1 MSPFSRAPQ
10 TAENRSVTISRQVPI
25 VDDVDVLIAGG
36 GIAGCMAAVTAAR
49 NGSRVVVVERFGTLG
64 GNMGPG
70 MFSGGVVHL
79 ALVNPGA
86 MAEGLKGIP
95 GEFLSRCGAY
105 VNGQLG
111 HDYFNDSQVVSY
123 VWLKMMEEN
132 NVRLMLNAYVSDVI
146 RDGTRVTGLIVE
158 TKSGSQ
164 AVKAKVVIDATGDA
178 DVAFL
183 GGCPTDDGHVYF
195 HPGCYFAIGGVD
207 EARYLAFRKNAP
219 EPDPKDLEWGQTIF
233 RENGMPWYVS
243 SLNPLLP
250 YLKRA
255 WNEGEY
261 RIVGQLAG
269 RVAISV
275 DHGFYP
281 PKRGI
286 MGCQIGLWG
295 KDVDFADAA
304 LRTELEIGS
313 RKWIFETAQ
322 FMRHHVPGFE
332 ESYLHI
338 IAPYFHDRGGRS
350 PICDYTLTKDDVRAG
365 ARFDDAI
372 FHTWGDEV
380 REGDF
385 TMEGFD
391 FPYRQLL
398 PQKAEGLLMAGRA
411 AIIQP
416 PVNRTRYKVMLMGQ
430 AAGLAA
436 ALAARDGVTPRQLNV
451 QELQRLLV
459 EKYLV
464 PFGTLTATQK
474 AR

>member
-1 MSPFSRAPQ
+1 MANKTGETGPAG
-10 TAENRSVTISRQVPI
+10 TGSVTFTKTVP
-25 VDDVDVLIAGG
+25 VVAEADVVIAGG
-36 GIAGCMAAVTAAR
+36 GIAGCVAAVTAAR
-49 NGSRVVVVERFGTLG
+49 NGARVILVERFGALG

-70 MFSGGVVHL
+70 LFSGGVVHL
-79 ALVNPGA
+79 ALVNPNA
-86 MAEGLKGIP
+86 MPEGLLGIP

-111 HDYFNDSQVVSY
+111 HDYFADSQVVSY

-132 NVRLMLNAYVSDVI
+132 NVGLMLNACVSAPI
-146 RDGTRVTGLIVE
+146 LEDGRVAGLIVE

-164 AVKAKVVIDATGDA
+164 AVKAKVTIDATGDA

-183 GGCPTDDGHVYF
+183 AGCPMDDGHAYF

-207 EARYLAFRKNAP
+207 ETRYLAFMKNAP
-219 EPDPKDLEWGQTIF
+219 PPDPALIEWGRKIF
-233 RENGMPWYVS
+233 LENGMPWYVS

-250 YLKRA
+250 VLKRA

-261 RIVGQLAG
+261 RIVGKLARG
-269 RVAISV
+269 VAISV

-281 PKRGI
+281 PRRGI
-286 MGCQIGLWG
+286 VGSQVGLWG
-295 KDVDFADAA
+295 QNIDFGDAA
-304 LRTELEIGS
+304 LRTELEVGS
-313 RKWIFETAQ
+313 RKWMFETAQ
-322 FMRHHVPGFE
+322 FLRHHVPGFE
-332 ESYLHI
+332 NAYLHL

-350 PICDYTLTKDDVRAG
+350 PICDYTLTKEDVRTG
-365 ARFDDAI
+365 ARFEDAI

-380 REGDF
+380 PAGEY

-398 PQKAEGLLMAGRA
+398 PKGVEGLLMTGRS

-436 ALAARDGVTPRQLNV
+436 ALAARDGVTPRGLSV
-451 QELQRLLV
+451 PDLQKRLR
-459 EKYLV
+459 EQYRV
-464 PFGTLTATQK
+464 P
-474 AR
+474 

>member
-1 MSPFSRAPQ
+1 MANKAGGQDFAGM
-10 TAENRSVTISRQVPI
+10 RSVTLAKAIPV
-25 VDDVDVLIAGG
+25 VCETDVLIAGG

-49 NGSRVVVVERFGTLG
+49 NGARVTLIERFGTLG

-79 ALVNPGA
+79 ALVNPDA
-86 MAEGLKGIP
+86 MAGGLKGIV
-95 GEFLSRCGAY
+95 GEFLGRCGAY
-105 VNGQLG
+105 AGGQLG
-111 HDYFNDSQVVSY
+111 HDYFYDSQVVSY

-132 NVRLMLNAYVSDVI
+132 NVALMLNACVSGPI
-146 RDGTRVTGLIVE
+146 LDGGRVTGLIVE

-164 AVKAKVVIDATGDA
+164 AVMAKVTIDATGDA

-183 GGCPTDDGHVYF
+183 AGCPMDDGHVYF

-207 EARYLAFRKNAP
+207 ETRYLDFLKNAP
-219 EPDPKDLEWGQTIF
+219 PPDPADLEWGRKTF
-233 RENGMPWYVS
+233 LDNGMPWYVA
-243 SLNPLLP
+243 SLNPMLP
-250 YLKRA
+250 FLKKA

-261 RIVGQLAG
+261 RIVGRVAG
-269 RVAISV
+269 RAAISV
-275 DHGFYP
+275 DHGFYT

-286 MGCQIGLWG
+286 VGAQVGLWG
-295 KDVDFADAA
+295 SGMDCGDAA
-304 LRTELEIGS
+304 LRTELEVGS

-322 FMRHHVPGFE
+322 FLRRLIPGFE
-332 ESYLHI
+332 QARLHV
-338 IAPYFHDRGGRS
+338 IAPYFHNRGGRS
-350 PICDYTLTKDDVRAG
+350 PICDYTLTKEDVRTG

-380 REGDF
+380 KEGEF

-398 PQKAEGLLMAGRA
+398 PQQAEGLLMAGRS

-436 ALAARDGVTPRQLNV
+436 ALAARDGVSPRQIDV
-451 QELQRLLV
+451 QELRRILV
-459 EKYLV
+459 TRYQV
-464 PFGTLTATQK
+464 PSA
-474 AR
+474 

>member
-1 MSPFSRAPQ
+1 MTKQNKKNSPQGRQ
-10 TAENRSVTISRQVPI
+10 LVTVTKQVPVI
-25 VDDVDVLIAGG
+25 HDADVVVAGG

-49 NGSRVVVVERFGTLG
+49 NGARVVVVERFGTLG

-79 ALVNPGA
+79 ALVNPDA
-86 MAEGLKGIP
+86 MAGGLKGIV
-95 GEFLSRCGAY
+95 GEFLNRCGAY
-105 VNGQLG
+105 VGGQLG
-111 HDYFNDSQVVSY
+111 HDYFFDSQVVSY
-123 VWLKMMEEN
+123 VWLKLMEEN
-132 NVRLMLNAYVSDVI
+132 NVALMLNACVSDVI
-146 RDGTRVTGLIVE
+146 REGARLTGLVVE

-183 GGCPTDDGHVYF
+183 AGCPTDDGHVYF
-195 HPGCYFAIGGVD
+195 HPGCYFAIGGMD
-207 EARYLAFRKNAP
+207 EARYLDFIKNAP
-219 EPDPKDLEWGQTIF
+219 PPDPKDLEWGQKTF
-233 RENGMPWYVS
+233 KENGMPWYVT
-243 SLNPLLP
+243 SLNPMLPLL
-250 YLKRA
+250 KKA
-255 WNEGEY
+255 WYEGEY
-261 RIVGQLAG
+261 RIVGRIAG

-275 DHGFYP
+275 DHGFYRP
-281 PKRGI
+281 QRGI
-286 MGCQIGLWG
+286 MGAQVGLWG
-295 KDVDFADAA
+295 SGIDCGDAA
-304 LRTELEIGS
+304 LRTELEVGS

-322 FMRHHVPGFE
+322 FLRARIPGFE
-332 ESYLHI
+332 QSRLHM
-338 IAPYFHDRGGRS
+338 IAPYFHNRGGRS
-350 PICDYTLTKDDVRAG
+350 PICDYELTKEDVRTG

-380 REGDF
+380 GKDEF

-436 ALAARDGVTPRQLNV
+436 ALAARDGVTPRRINIG
-451 QELQRLLV
+451 ELQKLLV
-459 EKYLV
+459 EKYQV
-464 PFGTLTATQK
+464 PVREVANRK
-474 AR
+474 